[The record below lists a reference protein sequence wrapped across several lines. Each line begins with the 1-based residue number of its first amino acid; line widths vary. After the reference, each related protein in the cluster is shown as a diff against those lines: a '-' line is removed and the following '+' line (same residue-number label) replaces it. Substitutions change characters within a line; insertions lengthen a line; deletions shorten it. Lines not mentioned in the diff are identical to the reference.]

1 MNDVERAFSRDMGCT
16 AAEFSG
22 WLRAVLDHPHAHQ
35 HDGAAHTPV
44 GSGVLRL
51 SWAQQPDRHI
61 ASIRL
66 PVLRVT
72 FAFEG
77 VSPAD
82 QAAFMARFDLYMQR
96 GGG

>member
-1 MNDVERAFSRDMGCT
+1 MSATEYAFSRDMGCT
-16 AAEFSG
+16 AAEFAA

-44 GSGVLRL
+44 GAGTLGLR
-51 SWAQQPDRHI
+51 WVQQPDRHI

-66 PVLRVT
+66 PVLRVA

-77 VSPAD
+77 VSPDD